1 MQRRTGLSVLMA
13 FPENARVPPSG
24 RQQDRHHAVTLQIC
38 GGKPMAERTADI
50 AEFRHPNPRSV
61 GILILIVI
69 IVIVGWGTFTIVP
82 AGHRGVVLWWGSVEK
97 RVMGEGLNFKAPI
110 AERVIKVDVRVQ
122 PHPFKEIDASS
133 KEYQMVKMTGM
144 MNFHIDPMYVN
155 DLYQK
160 VGLDFA
166 DKVIDPAFNDFVKEV
181 VPTYPIGEIL
191 PKREEIRKRAM
202 AKLGDNLSRYHII
215 VDDIYFAN
223 IQFSPEYA
231 NAIEAKQ
238 VAQQQ
243 VETQKQVLA
252 QREIEAQQKV
262 ATAKGEAES
271 ILVVAEGQAKAN
283 DALSRSISPILVQYK
298 SVEKWNGLLPQVS
311 GGAVPFIDMSRMGA
325 LPGGTR
331 GTPKK
336 GE

>member
-1 MQRRTGLSVLMA
+1 MPERSLEA
-13 FPENARVPPSG
+13 FDFKGP
-24 RQQDRHHAVTLQIC
+24 
-38 GGKPMAERTADI
+38 KPQT
-50 AEFRHPNPRSV
+50 
-61 GILILIVI
+61 ILILIVLLILFI
-69 IVIVGWGTFTIVP
+69 ISWGSFAIVP

-97 RVMGEGLNFKAPI
+97 RIMGEGLNFKVPI
-110 AERVIKVDVRVQ
+110 AERVIKVDVKVQ

-144 MNFHIDPMYVN
+144 MNFHIDPSYVN

-202 AKLGDNLSRYHII
+202 GKLGENLARYHII

-223 IQFSPEYA
+223 IRFSPGYEG
-231 NAIEAKQ
+231 AIEAKQ

-271 ILVVAEGQAKAN
+271 ILVVAQGQAKAN

-298 SVEKWNGLLPQVS
+298 GIEKWNGILPQVS
-311 GGAVPFIDMSRMGA
+311 GGAVPFIDLGKMGG
-325 LPGGTR
+325 LPGGAE
-331 GTPKK
+331 GSKK
-336 GE
+336 

>member
-1 MQRRTGLSVLMA
+1 MEQRTIDVSDVKL
-13 FPENARVPPSG
+13 PSPRIVG
-24 RQQDRHHAVTLQIC
+24 TV
-38 GGKPMAERTADI
+38 I
-50 AEFRHPNPRSV
+50 ALIS
-61 GILILIVI
+61 ILIVL
-69 IVIVGWGTFTIVP
+69 WSTFVIVP

-97 RVMGEGLNFKAPI
+97 RIMAEGLNFIVPI
-110 AERVIKVDVRVQ
+110 AEHVIKVDVRVQ
-122 PHPFKEIDASS
+122 PHPFREIDASS
-133 KEYQMVKMTGM
+133 REYQMVQMTGM
-144 MNFHIDPMYVN
+144 MNFHIDPAYVN

-191 PKREEIRKRAM
+191 PKREEIRQRAM

-215 VDDIYFAN
+215 VDDIYFAS
-223 IQFSPEYA
+223 IRFSPEYEG
-231 NAIEAKQ
+231 AIEAKQ

-271 ILVVAEGQAKAN
+271 ILVVAQGQAKAN

-298 SVEKWNGLLPQVS
+298 SIEKWNGILPQVS
-311 GGAVPFIDMSRMGA
+311 GGAVPFINLGKMGGSSGEA
-325 LPGGTR
+325 EGGKR
-331 GTPKK
+331 
-336 GE
+336 

>member
-1 MQRRTGLSVLMA
+1 MVERVINISEFKKPTPRT
-13 FPENARVPPSG
+13 
-24 RQQDRHHAVTLQIC
+24 
-38 GGKPMAERTADI
+38 
-50 AEFRHPNPRSV
+50 V
-61 GILILIVI
+61 GIIVLLVIILII
-69 IVIVGWGTFTIVP
+69 GWSTFVIVP
-82 AGHRGVVLWWGSVEK
+82 AGHRGVVLFWGSVEK
-97 RVMGEGLNFKAPI
+97 RIMGEGLNFIVPL
-110 AERVIKVDVRVQ
+110 AERVIKVDVKVQ

-133 KEYQMVKMTGM
+133 KEYQNVKMTGM
-144 MNFHIDPMYVN
+144 MNFHIDPAYVN

-202 AKLGDNLSRYHII
+202 TKLGDNLSRYHII

-223 IQFSPEYA
+223 IRFSPEYEG
-231 NAIEAKQ
+231 AIEAKQ

-243 VETQKQVLA
+243 VETQRQVLA

-271 ILVVAEGQAKAN
+271 ILVVAQGQAKAN
-283 DALSRSISPILVQYK
+283 DALSRSITPILVQYK
-298 SVEKWNGLLPQVS
+298 GIEKWNGILPQVS
-311 GGAVPFIDMSRMGA
+311 GGAVPFIDLSKMGG
-325 LPGGTR
+325 LS
-331 GTPKK
+331 K
-336 GE
+336 GMEGSKN

>member
-1 MQRRTGLSVLMA
+1 MV
-13 FPENARVPPSG
+13 ERVI
-24 RQQDRHHAVTLQIC
+24 DL
-38 GGKPMAERTADI
+38 
-50 AEFRHPNPRSV
+50 AEFKRPRPRTV
-61 GILILIVI
+61 GMLILLIIILII
-69 IVIVGWGTFTIVP
+69 GWGTFVIVP

-97 RVMGEGLNFKAPI
+97 RIMGEGLNFMVPV

-133 KEYQMVKMTGM
+133 KEYQIVKMTGM
-144 MNFHIDPMYVN
+144 MNFHIDPTYVN

-202 AKLGDNLSRYHII
+202 TKLGENLSRYHII
-215 VDDIYFAN
+215 VDDIYFAS
-223 IQFSPEYA
+223 IRFSPEYEG
-231 NAIEAKQ
+231 AIEAKQ

-271 ILVVAEGQAKAN
+271 ILVVAQGQAKAN
-283 DALSRSISPILVQYK
+283 EALSQSITPILVQYK
-298 SVEKWNGLLPQVS
+298 GLEKWNGTLPQVS
-311 GGAVPFIDMSRMGA
+311 GGAVPFIDLGKMGGSS
-325 LPGGTR
+325 GGTEGSKR
-331 GTPKK
+331 
-336 GE
+336 

>member
-1 MQRRTGLSVLMA
+1 MADRSMGSFEYKGPTPRT
-13 FPENARVPPSG
+13 
-24 RQQDRHHAVTLQIC
+24 
-38 GGKPMAERTADI
+38 
-50 AEFRHPNPRSV
+50 V
-61 GILILIVI
+61 GMLIVFII
-69 IVIVGWGTFTIVP
+69 IVIVLWGTFVIVP
-82 AGHRGVVLWWGSVEK
+82 AGHRGIVLWWGSVEN
-97 RVMGEGLNFKAPI
+97 RIMGEGLNFKIPI
-110 AERVIKVDVRVQ
+110 AERVIKVDVKVQ

-133 KEYQMVKMTGM
+133 KEYQNVKMTGM
-144 MNFHIDPMYVN
+144 MNFHIDPSFVN

-191 PKREEIRKRAM
+191 PKREEIRQRAM
-202 AKLGDNLSRYHII
+202 KKLGDNLSRYHII

-223 IQFSPEYA
+223 IRFSPGYEG
-231 NAIEAKQ
+231 AIEAKQ

-271 ILVVAEGQAKAN
+271 IQVVAQGQAKAN

-298 SVEKWNGLLPQVS
+298 GIEKWNGILPQVS
-311 GGAVPFIDMSRMGA
+311 GGALPLIDLGKMGGS
-325 LPGGTR
+325 PGGQEGSKR
-331 GTPKK
+331 
-336 GE
+336 

>member
-1 MQRRTGLSVLMA
+1 MPERSSEAFDFKGPKPRT
-13 FPENARVPPSG
+13 
-24 RQQDRHHAVTLQIC
+24 
-38 GGKPMAERTADI
+38 
-50 AEFRHPNPRSV
+50 
-61 GILILIVI
+61 ILILIILVI
-69 IVIVGWGTFTIVP
+69 LFIVLWGSFAIVP
-82 AGHRGVVLWWGSVEK
+82 AGHRGVVLWLGSVEK
-97 RVMGEGLNFKAPI
+97 RVMGEGLNFKVPI
-110 AERVIKVDVRVQ
+110 AETVIKVDVKVQ

-133 KEYQMVKMTGM
+133 KEYQNVKMTGM
-144 MNFHIDPMYVN
+144 MNFHIDPTYVN

-202 AKLGDNLSRYHII
+202 TKLGDNLSRYHII

-223 IQFSPEYA
+223 IRFSPEYEG
-231 NAIEAKQ
+231 AIEAKQ

-243 VETQKQVLA
+243 VETQRQVLA

-262 ATAKGEAES
+262 ASAKGEAES
-271 ILVVAEGQAKAN
+271 ILVVAQGQAKAN

-298 SVEKWNGLLPQVS
+298 GIEKWNGILPQVS
-311 GGAVPFIDMSRMGA
+311 GGALPLIDLGKMGG
-325 LPGGTR
+325 LPGGAEGGR
-331 GTPKK
+331 R
-336 GE
+336 

>member
-1 MQRRTGLSVLMA
+1 M
-13 FPENARVPPSG
+13 PERSLETFDFKAP
-24 RQQDRHHAVTLQIC
+24 
-38 GGKPMAERTADI
+38 KPQT
-50 AEFRHPNPRSV
+50 
-61 GILILIVI
+61 ILILII
-69 IVIVGWGTFTIVP
+69 LLILFIVSWGSFAIVP

-97 RVMGEGLNFKAPI
+97 RIMGEGLNFKVPI
-110 AERVIKVDVRVQ
+110 AERVIKVDVKVQ

-144 MNFHIDPMYVN
+144 MNFHIDPAYVN

-202 AKLGDNLSRYHII
+202 AKLGENLARYHII

-223 IQFSPEYA
+223 IRFSPGYEGA
-231 NAIEAKQ
+231 VEAKQ

-243 VETQKQVLA
+243 VETQRQVLA

-262 ATAKGEAES
+262 ATSKGEAES
-271 ILVVAEGQAKAN
+271 ILVVAQGQAKAN

-298 SVEKWNGLLPQVS
+298 SVEKWNGILPQVS
-311 GGAVPFIDMSRMGA
+311 GGAVPFINLGKMGG
-325 LPGGTR
+325 LSGGTEGGKR
-331 GTPKK
+331 
-336 GE
+336 

>member
-1 MQRRTGLSVLMA
+1 MPERSLEAFEFKGPKPKTIGL
-13 FPENARVPPSG
+13 
-24 RQQDRHHAVTLQIC
+24 
-38 GGKPMAERTADI
+38 
-50 AEFRHPNPRSV
+50 
-61 GILILIVI
+61 LILLLI
-69 IVIVGWGTFTIVP
+69 IFAILWGTFVIVP

-97 RVMGEGLNFKAPI
+97 RIMGEGLNFKVPI
-110 AERVIKVDVRVQ
+110 AEGAIKVDVKVQ

-144 MNFHIDPMYVN
+144 MNFHIDPSFVN

-202 AKLGDNLSRYHII
+202 TKLGENLSRYHII

-223 IQFSPEYA
+223 IRFSPEYER
-231 NAIEAKQ
+231 AIEAKQ

-243 VETQKQVLA
+243 VETQRQVLA

-271 ILVVAEGQAKAN
+271 ILVVAQGQAKAN

-298 SVEKWNGLLPQVS
+298 SIEKWNGILPQVS
-311 GGAVPFIDMSRMGA
+311 GGAVPFIDLSKLAGE
-325 LPGGTR
+325 
-331 GTPKK
+331 KK
-336 GE
+336 

>member
-1 MQRRTGLSVLMA
+1 MPERSSEAFDFKTPQPRT
-13 FPENARVPPSG
+13 
-24 RQQDRHHAVTLQIC
+24 
-38 GGKPMAERTADI
+38 
-50 AEFRHPNPRSV
+50 
-61 GILILIVI
+61 ILILIVLVI
-69 IVIVGWGTFTIVP
+69 LFIVSWGSFAIVP
-82 AGHRGVVLWWGSVEK
+82 AGHRGVVLWLGSVEE
-97 RVMGEGLNFKAPI
+97 RVMGEGFNFKVPI
-110 AERVIKVDVRVQ
+110 AETVIKVDVKVQ

-133 KEYQMVKMTGM
+133 KEYQNVKMTGM
-144 MNFHIDPMYVN
+144 MNFHIDPTYVN

-202 AKLGDNLSRYHII
+202 TKLGDNLSRYHII

-223 IQFSPEYA
+223 IRFSPEYEG
-231 NAIEAKQ
+231 AIEAKQ

-243 VETQKQVLA
+243 VETQRQVLA

-262 ATAKGEAES
+262 ASAKGEAES
-271 ILVVAEGQAKAN
+271 ILVVAQGQAKAN

-298 SVEKWNGLLPQVS
+298 GIEKWNGILPQVS
-311 GGAVPFIDMSRMGA
+311 GGALPLIDLGKMGG
-325 LPGGTR
+325 LPGGAEGGR
-331 GTPKK
+331 R
-336 GE
+336 

>member
-1 MQRRTGLSVLMA
+1 MV
-13 FPENARVPPSG
+13 
-24 RQQDRHHAVTLQIC
+24 
-38 GGKPMAERTADI
+38 ERIIDI
-50 AEFRHPNPRSV
+50 AEFKQPKPRTV
-61 GILILIVI
+61 GILILLI
-69 IVIVGWGTFTIVP
+69 IILIVGWGTFVIIP
-82 AGHRGVVLWWGSVEK
+82 AGHRGVILFWGSVEK
-97 RVMGEGLNFKAPI
+97 RIMGEGLNFKVPI
-110 AERVIKVDVRVQ
+110 AESVIKVDVKVQ

-144 MNFHIDPMYVN
+144 MNFHIDPSYVN

-202 AKLGDNLSRYHII
+202 TKLGDNLSRYHIM
-215 VDDIYFAN
+215 VDDIYFAS
-223 IQFSPEYA
+223 IRFSSEYEG
-231 NAIEAKQ
+231 AIEAKQ

-252 QREIEAQQKV
+252 QREVEAAQKV

-271 ILVVAEGQAKAN
+271 ILVVAQGQAKAN
-283 DALSRSISPILVQYK
+283 EALARSISPILVQYK
-298 SVEKWNGLLPQVS
+298 GVEKWNGILPQVS
-311 GGAVPFIDMSRMGA
+311 GGAVPFIDLSKMSGGA
-325 LPGGTR
+325 AEGS
-331 GTPKK
+331 KK
-336 GE
+336 

>member
-1 MQRRTGLSVLMA
+1 M
-13 FPENARVPPSG
+13 E
-24 RQQDRHHAVTLQIC
+24 
-38 GGKPMAERTADI
+38 ERTIDL
-50 AEFRHPNPRSV
+50 AEFRWPKPRAV
-61 GILILIVI
+61 GMLILLIFI
-69 IVIVGWGTFTIVP
+69 SIVGWGTFVIVP

-97 RVMGEGLNFKAPI
+97 RIMGEGLNFKVPI
-110 AERVIKVDVRVQ
+110 AEKVIKVDVKVQ

-144 MNFHIDPMYVN
+144 MNFHIDPSYVN

-202 AKLGDNLSRYHII
+202 GKLGENLARYHII

-223 IQFSPEYA
+223 IRFSAEYEK
-231 NAIEAKQ
+231 AIEAKQ

-243 VETQKQVLA
+243 VETQRQVLA

-271 ILVVAEGQAKAN
+271 ILVVAQGQAKAN
-283 DALSRSISPILVQYK
+283 EALLRSISPILVQYK
-298 SVEKWNGLLPQVS
+298 GIEKWNGILPQVFGGAIPLIDLGKMGGLS
-311 GGAVPFIDMSRMGA
+311 GGAEGN
-325 LPGGTR
+325 
-331 GTPKK
+331 KK
-336 GE
+336 

>member
-1 MQRRTGLSVLMA
+1 MPDGTVDLSGLVFPKPRTLGLLMLA
-13 FPENARVPPSG
+13 
-24 RQQDRHHAVTLQIC
+24 L
-38 GGKPMAERTADI
+38 
-50 AEFRHPNPRSV
+50 
-61 GILILIVI
+61 LILII
-69 IVIVGWGTFTIVP
+69 GWGTFVIIP
-82 AGHRGVVLWWGSVEK
+82 AGHRGVVLLWGSVEK
-97 RVMGEGLNFKAPI
+97 RIMGEGLNFKTPM
-110 AERVIKVDVRVQ
+110 AESVIKVDVRVQ
-122 PHPFKEIDASS
+122 PHPFREIDASS

-144 MNFHIDPMYVN
+144 MNFHIDPTYVN

-202 AKLGDNLSRYHII
+202 TKLGDNLSRYHII

-223 IQFSPEYA
+223 IRFSTGYEGA
-231 NAIEAKQ
+231 VEAKQ

-271 ILVVAEGQAKAN
+271 ILVVAQGQAKAN
-283 DALSRSISPILVQYK
+283 EVLSHSISPILVQYK
-298 SVEKWNGLLPQVS
+298 GVERWNGILPQVS
-311 GGAVPFIDMSRMGA
+311 GGVVPFIDLSKMGSA
-325 LPGGTR
+325 GTE
-331 GTPKK
+331 GSKK
-336 GE
+336 

>member
-1 MQRRTGLSVLMA
+1 MPERSLEA
-13 FPENARVPPSG
+13 FDFKGP
-24 RQQDRHHAVTLQIC
+24 
-38 GGKPMAERTADI
+38 KPQT
-50 AEFRHPNPRSV
+50 
-61 GILILIVI
+61 ILILIVLLILFI
-69 IVIVGWGTFTIVP
+69 ISWGSFALVP

-97 RVMGEGLNFKAPI
+97 RIMGEGLNFKVPI
-110 AERVIKVDVRVQ
+110 AERVIKVDVKVQ

-144 MNFHIDPMYVN
+144 MNFHIDPSFVN

-202 AKLGDNLSRYHII
+202 SKLGDNLARYHII

-223 IQFSPEYA
+223 IRFSPGYEG
-231 NAIEAKQ
+231 AIEAKQ

-271 ILVVAEGQAKAN
+271 ILVVAQGQAKAN

-298 SVEKWNGLLPQVS
+298 GIEKWNGILPQVS
-311 GGAVPFIDMSRMGA
+311 GGAVPFIDLGKMGG
-325 LPGGTR
+325 LSGGTEGSKR
-331 GTPKK
+331 
-336 GE
+336 

>member
-1 MQRRTGLSVLMA
+1 MPDRTVDISELKFPKPRNLGIIIVL
-13 FPENARVPPSG
+13 
-24 RQQDRHHAVTLQIC
+24 LI
-38 GGKPMAERTADI
+38 
-50 AEFRHPNPRSV
+50 
-61 GILILIVI
+61 ILII
-69 IVIVGWGTFTIVP
+69 GWGTFVIIP
-82 AGHRGVVLWWGSVEK
+82 AGHRGVILFWGSVEK
-97 RVMGEGLNFKAPI
+97 RIMGEGLNFKVPI
-110 AERVIKVDVRVQ
+110 AESVIKVDVKVQ
-122 PHPFKEIDASS
+122 PHPFKQIDASS
-133 KEYQMVKMTGM
+133 KEYQMVNMTGM
-144 MNFHIDPMYVN
+144 MNFHIDPAYVN

-202 AKLGDNLSRYHII
+202 TKLGDNLSRYHII

-223 IQFSPEYA
+223 IRFSTGYEGA
-231 NAIEAKQ
+231 VEAKQ

-271 ILVVAEGQAKAN
+271 ILVVAQGQAKAN

-298 SVEKWNGLLPQVS
+298 GVEKWNGILPQVS
-311 GGAVPFIDMSRMGA
+311 GGAVPFVDLRKMGGA
-325 LPGGTR
+325 ADG
-331 GTPKK
+331 KEK
-336 GE
+336 